1 MKKTEPFPIVNYWN
15 EKWERIDF
23 PEFDNQIHYEISNY
37 GRIKSFQNT
46 QEGVLIQG
54 SLIQGYQSLNV
65 RFQNKS
71 VNHYL
76 NKLVAKHF
84 CQQNSP
90 KDTFVIHLDYNKLDN
105 RADNLQWADRS
116 KVTEHN
122 KNNPS
127 VVNRLIP
134 LRTKNYKLTEGKVM
148 LIKQMLKSDKSR
160 LKMIAK
166 QFGITHTQ
174 LNRIRSGENWK
185 QVKLADE
192 V

>member
-1 MKKTEPFPIVNYWN
+1 MEKVPIQNYWN

-23 PEFDNQIHYEISNY
+23 PEFDQQIHYEISNY
-37 GRIKSFQNT
+37 GRIKSFQNSD
-46 QEGVLIQG
+46 EGVLIQG
-54 SLIQGYQSLNV
+54 SLIQGYHSLNV

-76 NKLVAKHF
+76 HKLVAKHF
-84 CQQNSP
+84 CNNPNLSD
-90 KDTFVIHLDYNKLDN
+90 KFVIHLDFNKQNN
-105 RADNLQWADRS
+105 RAENLQWANRS

-127 VVNRLIP
+127 IINRLIP

-185 QVKLADE
+185 QVKLIDE

>member
-1 MKKTEPFPIVNYWN
+1 MKKTEHVPIVNYWN

-23 PEFDNQIHYEISNY
+23 PEFDNKIHYEISNF

-46 QEGVLIQG
+46 QEGILIHG

-76 NKLVAKHF
+76 HKLVAKHF

-127 VVNRLIP
+127 VINRLIP
-134 LRTKNYKLTEGKVM
+134 QRTKNYKLTEGKVM
-148 LIKQMLKSDKSR
+148 LIKQMLRSEKSR

-185 QVKLADE
+185 QVKLVDE
-192 V
+192 G

>member
-1 MKKTEPFPIVNYWN
+1 MKKTEQVPIVNYWN

-46 QEGVLIQG
+46 DEGVLIHG

-71 VNHYL
+71 VNHYIH
-76 NKLVAKHF
+76 KLVAKHF

-127 VVNRLIP
+127 VINRLIP
-134 LRTKNYKLTEGKVM
+134 IRTKNYKLTEGKVM
-148 LIKQMLKSDKSR
+148 LIKQMLRSDKSR

-174 LNRIRSGENWK
+174 LKRIRSGENWK

>member
-1 MKKTEPFPIVNYWN
+1 MKKTEQVPIVNYWN

-23 PEFDNQIHYEISNY
+23 PEFDNKIHYEISNF

-46 QEGVLIQG
+46 QEGVLIHG

-71 VNHYL
+71 FNHYIH
-76 NKLVAKHF
+76 KLVAKHF

-127 VVNRLIP
+127 VINRLIP
-134 LRTKNYKLTEGKVM
+134 IRTKNYKLTEGKVM
-148 LIKQMLKSDKSR
+148 LIKQMLRSDKSR

>member
-1 MKKTEPFPIVNYWN
+1 MKKTEQVPIVNYWN

-76 NKLVAKHF
+76 HKLVAKHF
-84 CQQNSP
+84 CPQNNP
-90 KDTFVIHLDYNKLDN
+90 KDTFVIHLDFNKQDN

-127 VVNRLIP
+127 VINRLIP
-134 LRTKNYKLTEGKVM
+134 IRTKNYKLTEGKVI

>member
-1 MKKTEPFPIVNYWN
+1 MKKTEQVPIVNYWN

-46 QEGVLIQG
+46 DEGVLIHG
-54 SLIQGYQSLNV
+54 SVIQGYQSLNV

-71 VNHYL
+71 VNHYIH
-76 NKLVAKHF
+76 KLVAKHF

-127 VVNRLIP
+127 VINRLIP

-148 LIKQMLKSDKSR
+148 LIKQMLRSDKSR

>member
-1 MKKTEPFPIVNYWN
+1 MKKTEQVPIVNYWN

-46 QEGVLIQG
+46 DEGVLIHG

-71 VNHYL
+71 VNHYIH
-76 NKLVAKHF
+76 KLVAKHF
-84 CQQNSP
+84 CQQYSP

-127 VVNRLIP
+127 VINRLIP

-148 LIKQMLKSDKSR
+148 LIKQMLRSDKSR

>member
-1 MKKTEPFPIVNYWN
+1 MKKTEQVPIVNYWN

-46 QEGVLIQG
+46 DEGVLIHG

-71 VNHYL
+71 VNHYIH
-76 NKLVAKHF
+76 KLVAKHF
-84 CQQNSP
+84 CQQNST

-127 VVNRLIP
+127 VINRLIP
-134 LRTKNYKLTEGKVM
+134 IRTKNYKLTEGKVM
-148 LIKQMLKSDKSR
+148 LIKQMLRSDKSR

>member
-46 QEGVLIQG
+46 DEGVLIHG

-71 VNHYL
+71 VNHYIH
-76 NKLVAKHF
+76 KLVAKHF

>member
-1 MKKTEPFPIVNYWN
+1 MKKTEHVPIVNYWN
-15 EKWERIDF
+15 EKWERIAF
-23 PEFDNQIHYEISNY
+23 PEFDNKIHYEISNF

-46 QEGVLIQG
+46 QEGVLIHG

-76 NKLVAKHF
+76 HKLVAKHF

-127 VVNRLIP
+127 VINRLIP
-134 LRTKNYKLTEGKVM
+134 QRTKNYKLTEGKVM
-148 LIKQMLKSDKSR
+148 LIKQMLRSEKSR

-185 QVKLADE
+185 QVKLVDE
-192 V
+192 G

>member
-1 MKKTEPFPIVNYWN
+1 MKKTEQVPIVNYWN

-46 QEGVLIQG
+46 DEGVLIHG

-71 VNHYL
+71 VNHYIH
-76 NKLVAKHF
+76 KLVAKHF
-84 CQQNSP
+84 CQQNRP

-127 VVNRLIP
+127 VINRLIP
-134 LRTKNYKLTEGKVM
+134 IRTKNYKLTEGKVM
-148 LIKQMLKSDKSR
+148 LIKQMLRSDKSR

-174 LNRIRSGENWK
+174 LKRIRSGENWK

>member
-1 MKKTEPFPIVNYWN
+1 MKKTEQFPFQNYWN

-23 PEFDNQIHYEISNY
+23 PEFVEQIHYEISNY

-46 QEGVLIQG
+46 EEGVLIQG
-54 SLIQGYQSLNV
+54 SLIQGYHSLNV

-71 VNHYL
+71 VNNYL
-76 NKLVAKHF
+76 HKLVAKHF
-84 CQQNSP
+84 CIHQIP
-90 KDTFVIHLDYNKLDN
+90 IETFVIHLDFNKQNN
-105 RADNLQWADRS
+105 RAENLQWADRS

-127 VVNRLIP
+127 VINRLIP

-148 LIKQMLKSDKSR
+148 LIKQMLRSDKSR

-185 QVKLADE
+185 QVKLIEE

>member
-1 MKKTEPFPIVNYWN
+1 MKKTEQVPIVNYWN

-46 QEGVLIQG
+46 DEGVLIHG

-71 VNHYL
+71 VNHYIH
-76 NKLVAKHF
+76 KLVAKHF

-127 VVNRLIP
+127 VINRLIP

-148 LIKQMLKSDKSR
+148 LIKQMLRSDKSR

-185 QVKLADE
+185 QVKLLDE

>member
-1 MKKTEPFPIVNYWN
+1 MKKTDQVPIQNYWN

-46 QEGVLIQG
+46 DEGVLIQG

-76 NKLVAKHF
+76 HKLVAQHF
-84 CQQNSP
+84 CIKHNSND
-90 KDTFVIHLDYNKLDN
+90 KFVIHLDFNKQNN
-105 RADNLQWADRS
+105 RAENLQWADRS

-127 VVNRLIP
+127 IINRLIP
-134 LRTKNYKLTEGKVM
+134 IRTKNYKLTEGKVM
-148 LIKQMLKSDKSR
+148 LIKQMIKSDKSR

-185 QVKLADE
+185 QVKLIDE

>member
-76 NKLVAKHF
+76 HKLVAKHF
-84 CQQNSP
+84 CPQNNP

>member
-1 MKKTEPFPIVNYWN
+1 MKKTEQVPIVNYWN

-46 QEGVLIQG
+46 DDGVLIHG

-76 NKLVAKHF
+76 HKLVAKHF
-84 CQQNSP
+84 CQQNNP
-90 KDTFVIHLDYNKLDN
+90 KDTFVIHLDFNKQDN

-127 VVNRLIP
+127 VINRLIP

-148 LIKQMLKSDKSR
+148 LIKQMLRSDKSR

-185 QVKLADE
+185 QVKLLDE

>member
-46 QEGVLIQG
+46 DEGVLIHG

-71 VNHYL
+71 VNHYIH
-76 NKLVAKHF
+76 KLVAKHF

-127 VVNRLIP
+127 VINRLIP
-134 LRTKNYKLTEGKVM
+134 IRTKNYKLTEGKVM

-185 QVKLADE
+185 QVKLIDE

>member
-15 EKWERIDF
+15 EKWERSDF

-76 NKLVAKHF
+76 HKLVAKHF
-84 CQQNSP
+84 CPQNNP

>member
-71 VNHYL
+71 VNHYIH
-76 NKLVAKHF
+76 KLVAKHF

>member
-1 MKKTEPFPIVNYWN
+1 MKKTELFPIVNYWN

-46 QEGVLIQG
+46 QEGVLIHG

-65 RFQNKS
+65 RFHNKS
-71 VNHYL
+71 VNHYIH
-76 NKLVAKHF
+76 KLVAKHF
-84 CQQNSP
+84 CPQNNP
-90 KDTFVIHLDYNKLDN
+90 KDTFVIHLDFNKQDN

-122 KNNPS
+122 KKNPS
-127 VVNRLIP
+127 VINRLIP
-134 LRTKNYKLTEGKVM
+134 IRTKNYKLTEGKVM

-185 QVKLADE
+185 QVKLLDE

>member
-1 MKKTEPFPIVNYWN
+1 MKKTEQVPIVNYWN

-46 QEGVLIQG
+46 DDGVLIHG

-71 VNHYL
+71 VNHYIH
-76 NKLVAKHF
+76 KLVAKHF
-84 CQQNSP
+84 CQPNSP

-127 VVNRLIP
+127 VINRLIP

-148 LIKQMLKSDKSR
+148 LIKQMLRSDKSR

>member
-1 MKKTEPFPIVNYWN
+1 MKKTEQVPIVNYWN

-76 NKLVAKHF
+76 HKLVAKHF
-84 CQQNSP
+84 CPQNNP
-90 KDTFVIHLDYNKLDN
+90 KDTFVIHLDFNKQDN

-127 VVNRLIP
+127 VINRLIP
-134 LRTKNYKLTEGKVM
+134 IRTKNYKLTEGKVM

-185 QVKLADE
+185 QVKLIDE

>member
-76 NKLVAKHF
+76 HKLVAKHF

-116 KVTEHN
+116 KVTDHN

-174 LNRIRSGENWK
+174 LNRIRNGENWK
-185 QVKLADE
+185 QVKLIDE
-192 V
+192 D

>member
-1 MKKTEPFPIVNYWN
+1 MKKTEQVPIVNYWN

-46 QEGVLIQG
+46 DEGVLIHG

-71 VNHYL
+71 VNHYIH
-76 NKLVAKHF
+76 KLVAKHF
-84 CQQNSP
+84 CQQNSR

-127 VVNRLIP
+127 VINRLIP
-134 LRTKNYKLTEGKVM
+134 IRTKNYKLTEGKVM
-148 LIKQMLKSDKSR
+148 LIKQMLRSDKSR

>member
-1 MKKTEPFPIVNYWN
+1 MKKTEHVPIVNYWN

-23 PEFDNQIHYEISNY
+23 PEFDNKIHYEISNF

-46 QEGVLIQG
+46 QEGVLIHG

-76 NKLVAKHF
+76 HKLVAKHF
-84 CQQNSP
+84 CQKNSP

-127 VVNRLIP
+127 VINRLIP
-134 LRTKNYKLTEGKVM
+134 HRTKNYKLTEGKVM
-148 LIKQMLKSDKSR
+148 LIKQMLRSEKSR

-185 QVKLADE
+185 QVKLVDE
-192 V
+192 G

>member
-76 NKLVAKHF
+76 HKLVAKHF
-84 CQQNSP
+84 CPQNNP
-90 KDTFVIHLDYNKLDN
+90 KDTFVIHLDFNKQNN

>member
-76 NKLVAKHF
+76 HKLVAKHF

-185 QVKLADE
+185 QVKLLDE

>member
-1 MKKTEPFPIVNYWN
+1 MKKTEHVPIVNYWN

-23 PEFDNQIHYEISNY
+23 PEFDNKIHYEISNF

-46 QEGVLIQG
+46 QEGILIHG

-76 NKLVAKHF
+76 HKLVAKHF

-134 LRTKNYKLTEGKVM
+134 QRTKNYKLTEGKVM
-148 LIKQMLKSDKSR
+148 LIKQMLRSDKSR

-185 QVKLADE
+185 QVKLVDE
-192 V
+192 S

>member
-1 MKKTEPFPIVNYWN
+1 MKKTEQVPIQNYWN

-23 PEFDNQIHYEISNY
+23 PEFDQQIHYEISNY

-46 QEGVLIQG
+46 DEGVLIQG
-54 SLIQGYQSLNV
+54 SLIQGYHSLNV

-76 NKLVAKHF
+76 HKLVAKHF
-84 CQQNSP
+84 CNNP
-90 KDTFVIHLDYNKLDN
+90 NLNDKFVIHLDFNKQNN
-105 RADNLQWADRS
+105 RAENLQWANRS

-127 VVNRLIP
+127 VINRLIP
-134 LRTKNYKLTEGKVM
+134 IRTKNYKLTEGKVM
-148 LIKQMLKSDKSR
+148 LIKQMIKSDKSR

-185 QVKLADE
+185 QVKLIDE

>member
-1 MKKTEPFPIVNYWN
+1 
-15 EKWERIDF
+15 
-23 PEFDNQIHYEISNY
+23 
-37 GRIKSFQNT
+37 
-46 QEGVLIQG
+46 
-54 SLIQGYQSLNV
+54 
-65 RFQNKS
+65 
-71 VNHYL
+71 
-76 NKLVAKHF
+76 VAKHF

>member
-1 MKKTEPFPIVNYWN
+1 MKKTEQVPIVNYWN

-46 QEGVLIQG
+46 DEGVLIHG

-71 VNHYL
+71 VNHYIH
-76 NKLVAKHF
+76 KLVAKHF

-90 KDTFVIHLDYNKLDN
+90 KDTFVIHLDFNKLDN

-127 VVNRLIP
+127 VINRLIP

-148 LIKQMLKSDKSR
+148 LIKQMLRSDKSR

>member
-1 MKKTEPFPIVNYWN
+1 MKKTEQVPIVNYWN

-46 QEGVLIQG
+46 DEGVLIHG

-71 VNHYL
+71 VNHYIH
-76 NKLVAKHF
+76 KLVAKHF

-127 VVNRLIP
+127 VINRLIP
-134 LRTKNYKLTEGKVM
+134 IRTKNYKLTEGKVM
-148 LIKQMLKSDKSR
+148 LIKQMLRSDKSR

-174 LNRIRSGENWK
+174 LNRIRSVENWK

>member
-1 MKKTEPFPIVNYWN
+1 MKKTEHVPIVNYWN

-46 QEGVLIQG
+46 DEGVLIHG

-71 VNHYL
+71 VNHYIH
-76 NKLVAKHF
+76 KLVAKHF
-84 CQQNSP
+84 CQQNST

-127 VVNRLIP
+127 VINRLIP
-134 LRTKNYKLTEGKVM
+134 IRTKNYKLTEGKVM
-148 LIKQMLKSDKSR
+148 LIKQMLRSDKSR

-174 LNRIRSGENWK
+174 LNRIRSGENCK

>member
-1 MKKTEPFPIVNYWN
+1 MKKTEQVPIVNYWN

-76 NKLVAKHF
+76 HKLVAKHF
-84 CQQNSP
+84 CPQNNP
-90 KDTFVIHLDYNKLDN
+90 KDTFVIHLDFNKQDN

-127 VVNRLIP
+127 VINRLIP
-134 LRTKNYKLTEGKVM
+134 IRTKNYKLTEGKVM

>member
-1 MKKTEPFPIVNYWN
+1 MKKTEQVPIVNYRN

-46 QEGVLIQG
+46 DEGVLIHG

-71 VNHYL
+71 VNHYIH
-76 NKLVAKHF
+76 KLVAKHF

-127 VVNRLIP
+127 VINRLIP
-134 LRTKNYKLTEGKVM
+134 IRTKNYKLTEGKVM
-148 LIKQMLKSDKSR
+148 LIKQMLRSDKSR

>member
-1 MKKTEPFPIVNYWN
+1 MKKTEQVPIVNYWN

-76 NKLVAKHF
+76 HKLVAKHF

>member
-1 MKKTEPFPIVNYWN
+1 MKKTEQVPIVNYWN

-76 NKLVAKHF
+76 HKLVAKHF
-84 CQQNSP
+84 CPQNNP

>member
-1 MKKTEPFPIVNYWN
+1 MKKTEQVPIVNYWN

-46 QEGVLIQG
+46 DEGVLIHG

-71 VNHYL
+71 VNHYIH
-76 NKLVAKHF
+76 KLVAKHF

-90 KDTFVIHLDYNKLDN
+90 KDTFVIHLDFNKQDN

-127 VVNRLIP
+127 VINRLIP

-148 LIKQMLKSDKSR
+148 LIKQMLRSDKSR

>member
-1 MKKTEPFPIVNYWN
+1 MKKTEHVPIVNYWN

-23 PEFDNQIHYEISNY
+23 PEFDNKIHYEISNF

-46 QEGVLIQG
+46 QEGVLIHG

-76 NKLVAKHF
+76 HKLVAKHF

-127 VVNRLIP
+127 VINRLIP
-134 LRTKNYKLTEGKVM
+134 HRTKNYKLTEGKVM
-148 LIKQMLKSDKSR
+148 LIKQMLRSEKSR

-185 QVKLADE
+185 QVKLVDE
-192 V
+192 G

>member
-1 MKKTEPFPIVNYWN
+1 MEQVPLQNYWN

-23 PEFDNQIHYEISNY
+23 PEFDDQIHYEISNY

-46 QEGVLIQG
+46 EEGVLIHG
-54 SLIQGYQSLNV
+54 SLIQGYHSLNV

-76 NKLVAKHF
+76 HKLVAKHF
-84 CQQNSP
+84 CGNHNLND
-90 KDTFVIHLDYNKLDN
+90 KFVIHLDFNKENN

-127 VVNRLIP
+127 VINRLIP

-148 LIKQMLKSDKSR
+148 LIKQMLRSDKSR

-185 QVKLADE
+185 QVKLIDE